1 MSRITKD
8 IAQEVAEKMVAPA
21 REQVEL
27 ASKTLKDAMLVIM
40 QKRTPQVIKDAF
52 DKFPEYFDTIERAY
66 LQGNGFNGQEVR
78 TSERFI
84 SKSGNYSTTIQPT
97 DAEHKIL
104 WDFYVDWEK
113 KKKEADDLKSSIAN
127 TLYVLRTYAQVGKN
141 FEEAVPF
148 LPEKTSTELSVPID
162 NIREKLNFYA
172 SKTEQT
178 TTE

>member
-21 REQVEL
+21 REVVAEAYKKL
-27 ASKTLKDAMLVIM
+27 GDAMTVIALN
-40 QKRTPQVIKDAF
+40 RVPEAIKETF
-52 DKFPEYFDTIERAY
+52 KNHPEYFDTVQRVF
-66 LQGNGFNGQEVR
+66 LDGNGFNWVEVYL
-78 TSERFI
+78 TERI
-84 SKSGNYSTTIQPT
+84 VSSGGNSSITIQPT

-104 WDFYVDWEK
+104 WDLHIDYSK
-113 KKKEADDLKSSIAN
+113 KDKECKDLKRTISD
-127 TLYVLRTYAQVGKN
+127 TLYGLKTYAQVGKN